1 MKIPFSVL
9 INRSDESTRMINDY
23 CESESIKVIG
33 EIPFSR
39 KAAEMY
45 SKGLM
50 LTEDIEFKE
59 IFHNIAFNLNRHVS
73 ALVEVVGEVCK

>member
-1 MKIPFSVL
+1 
-9 INRSDESTRMINDY
+9 MINDY

-59 IFHNIAFNLNRHVS
+59 IFHNIALT
-73 ALVEVVGEVCK
+73 LTDMCQL